1 MANILYDTNIL
12 LDIILHRPDAEA
24 AYSSLAESL
33 LKGDTPYISAS
44 SMTDIFY
51 VVRKAAS
58 MGTAA
63 EAVDTILS
71 FVKIADVTAEDIR
84 SASSLDMSDFED
96 AVIASVAARIGADH
110 IVTRNVKDF
119 AASPVKA
126 VLP

>member
-1 MANILYDTNIL
+1 
-12 LDIILHRPDAEA
+12 
-24 AYSSLAESL
+24 
-33 LKGDTPYISAS
+33 
-44 SMTDIFY
+44 
-51 VVRKAAS
+51 